1 MISLKDDCSLFRLSS
16 TNPISDFICEND
28 DLNEFFAK
36 DAIKYQEELLGETFF
51 FRHQLTQEV
60 VCAFTM
66 SNDSIRVADLPN
78 SRKKKVK
85 EFIPHAKG
93 MKSYPATL
101 IGRLGVAKKYEGKG
115 VGKQLLDLVK
125 SMCILEEGNRCRF
138 LLVDAYNQEKP
149 IKFYLNNEFQFVF
162 STELQEK
169 EYYEMQSNQE
179 LKTRFMFFDL
189 KLWTNKL
196 LER

>member
-1 MISLKDDCSLFRLSS
+1 VISLKDDCTLCRLSS
-16 TNPISDFICEND
+16 SSPISDFVCNNA

-51 FRHQLTQEV
+51 FRLKKNSEV

-66 SNDSIRVADLPN
+66 SNDSIRTDDLPN

-85 EFIPHAKG
+85 EHIPHAKG

-101 IGRLGVAKKYEGKG
+101 IGRLGVAKKFEGKG
-115 VGKQLLDLVK
+115 VGRQLMNFIK
-125 SMCILEEGNRCRF
+125 GMCLIEDGNRCRF
-138 LLVDAYNQEKP
+138 LLIDAYNNENTIIYYSK
-149 IKFYLNNEFQFVF
+149 NEFQFVF
-162 STELQEK
+162 STEQQEK
-169 EYYEMQSNQE
+169 DYYELTSEKE

-189 KLWTNKL
+189 KLWAVKSGL
-196 LER
+196 L